1 MTLGPHSF
9 LDCGVASRLGRSE
22 DFIKRN
28 WNKTID
34 DCEMKFAV
42 GRPDVSNEERYRELI
57 KNPECVSEFLL
68 FTPQRMMWIT
78 KSRGQSWDGEY
89 FREIYE
95 GLCHSIPARS
105 TKCCGCWSV
114 NFFE

>member
-1 MTLGPHSF
+1 
-9 LDCGVASRLGRSE
+9 
-22 DFIKRN
+22 
-28 WNKTID
+28 
-34 DCEMKFAV
+34 MKFAV

-89 FREIYE
+89 FREI
-95 GLCHSIPARS
+95 LKDCAIPFLQDPRNVVDVGQLTFLHDKAPCM
-105 TKCCGCWSV
+105 KAL
-114 NFFE
+114 